1 LQAPASVLSRL
12 ARPSG
17 NVKFGFS
24 QKRAFAAQHPIIEG
38 IPSGTKTMPWYIQ
51 PMSRDQ
57 GGGG

>member
-1 LQAPASVLSRL
+1 VLSRL

-24 QKRAFAAQHPIIEG
+24 QKRAFAAQRPIIEG
-38 IPSGTKTMPWYIQ
+38 IPSGTETMPWYIQ